1 MPMDKKIEELAAF
14 LKSGSK
20 IHIKKSQRGSFTRYC
35 NGKVTSECIRR
46 GKNSPDPKIRK
57 KATFAANARKWK
69 HADGGIV
76 DPEGFEGIVTT
87 NNRPYNKDY
96 VSYIN
101 EALKQKGLN
110 KEQRASIL
118 ANIIE
123 ESGGDPYAK
132 NPNGFYGLLQWA
144 NNRYAPTKER
154 DPYKELDN
162 QINYIIST
170 KDNSTDKKS
179 WTHGGTGS
187 GFRSLLDA
195 ISAFKGSNLAKVM
208 KGYTLGYVRPS
219 GGLDAYRNRL
229 KVAQQL
235 YNLPGFTEGGNIG
248 KYAKGK
254 SLVYKPFTEQTE
266 NDELKYKPFIPDTI
280 QDIVSDWT
288 PQFPVEPVQT
298 YTPVEQA
305 PEQPKKETE
314 QEVKTPEFELE
325 QITAPRD
332 ATYVAKPNV
341 SKYNKIDQ
349 SKFAKDLHS
358 AYVSEL
364 TKHGID
370 PQYADWLTA
379 QDALETRWGAS
390 TIGNYN
396 FGNIQYNSKV
406 HGNKYSFREATDH
419 HKDGSAYSAK
429 FLNFN
434 SLDDYVR
441 YKVSMLSNQNSS
453 RYRDIFK
460 GDINGFADRI
470 QKSGYAESSN
480 YAKALKDVITSVKRR
495 LT

>member
-1 MPMDKKIEELAAF
+1 MDKKIEELAAF

-69 HADGGIV
+69 HA
-76 DPEGFEGIVTT
+76 E
-87 NNRPYNKDY
+87 
-96 VSYIN
+96 
-101 EALKQKGLN
+101 
-110 KEQRASIL
+110 
-118 ANIIE
+118 
-123 ESGGDPYAK
+123 
-132 NPNGFYGLLQWA
+132 
-144 NNRYAPTKER
+144 
-154 DPYKELDN
+154 
-162 QINYIIST
+162 
-170 KDNSTDKKS
+170 
-179 WTHGGTGS
+179 GGT
-187 GFRSLLDA
+187 
-195 ISAFKGSNLAKVM
+195 I
-208 KGYTLGYVRPS
+208 
-219 GGLDAYRNRL
+219 
-229 KVAQQL
+229 
-235 YNLPGFTEGGNIG
+235 E
-248 KYAKGK
+248 KYASGN
-254 SLVYKPFTEQTE
+254 SLVYKPFTEQSDDTG
-266 NDELKYKPFIPDTI
+266 LKYNPFIPNN
-280 QDIVSDWT
+280 DIIGDWT
-288 PQFPVEPVQT
+288 PSFPVEPVRN
-298 YTPVEQA
+298 YTPIEQA

-325 QITAPRD
+325 QIIAPRD

-341 SKYNKIDQ
+341 SKYNKTDQ
-349 SKFAKDLHS
+349 SKFTKDLHS

-364 TKHGID
+364 TKRGID

-390 TIGNYN
+390 AIGNYN

-406 HGNKYSFREATDH
+406 HGSKYSFREATDH

-441 YKVSMLSNQNSS
+441 YKVAMLSNQNSN

-460 GDINGFADRI
+460 GDVNGFADRI
-470 QKSGYAESSN
+470 QKSGYAESTN
-480 YAKALKDVITSVKRR
+480 YAKALKDVISSVKRQ

>member
-1 MPMDKKIEELAAF
+1 MDKKIEELAAF

-69 HADGGIV
+69 HAEGGVV

-101 EALKQKGLN
+101 ETLRQKGLN

-144 NNRYAPTKER
+144 NNRYVPTKEQ

-288 PQFPVEPVQT
+288 PQFPVEPVRN
-298 YTPVEQA
+298 YTPIEQA
-305 PEQPKKETE
+305 PEQSKKESK
-314 QEVKTPEFELE
+314 QEAKTPKFEI
-325 QITAPRD
+325 QQVTAPKD
-332 ATYVAKPNV
+332 AVVVNTPSVEKVLGNV
-341 SKYNKIDQ
+341 EYKTSNMDVGNMQELIDLM
-349 SKFAKDLHS
+349 KD
-358 AYVSEL
+358 E
-364 TKHGID
+364 GI
-370 PQYADWLTA
+370 
-379 QDALETRWGAS
+379 
-390 TIGNYN
+390 
-396 FGNIQYNSKV
+396 
-406 HGNKYSFREATDH
+406 SFRITSGHRPGAKTKSGKLSH
-419 HKDGSAYSAK
+419 HDTGNA
-429 FLNFN
+429 
-434 SLDDYVR
+434 LDITPASGQTWDDLIAQM
-441 YKVSMLSNQNSS
+441 KKSS
-453 RYRDIFK
+453 RFIEYMKSHGFGILDERGDAMQKRTGATGAHFHIGPDQIARTQFK
-460 GDINGFADRI
+460 YLIG
-470 QKSGYAESSN
+470 
-480 YAKALKDVITSVKRR
+480 
-495 LT
+495 